1 MRWESQ
7 IPAPVIKTRQQ
18 ISYLQRQKQLPGERG
33 INTVHESTEGATKM
47 TVVFDITFNRNSR
60 GKEEEEKGKKEKC
73 REERTEG
80 REDQMAGDNK
90 GFRKLICIQAK
101 MLFVSSV
108 TQD

>member
-1 MRWESQ
+1 M
-7 IPAPVIKTRQQ
+7 IKTRQQ
-18 ISYLQRQKQLPGERG
+18 ISYLQRQKQLPRERG

-47 TVVFDITFNRNSR
+47 TVVFDMTFNRNSR
-60 GKEEEEKGKKEKC
+60 GKEEEEEGKKEKC

-80 REDQMAGDNK
+80 REEQMAGYNK

-101 MLFVSSV
+101 MWFVSSV